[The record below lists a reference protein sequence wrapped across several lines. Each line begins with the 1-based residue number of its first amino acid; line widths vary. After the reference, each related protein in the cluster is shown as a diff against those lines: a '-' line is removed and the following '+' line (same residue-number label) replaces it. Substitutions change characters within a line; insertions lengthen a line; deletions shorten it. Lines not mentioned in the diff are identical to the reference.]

1 MFVLRRII
9 ILLLPVIWII
19 GLELVRNNHGW
30 LWWTMV
36 VFLLYL
42 VLAVFMLGQVRLKQS
57 FFQFLIMPVVFS
69 TASFTF
75 MLFLVDTW
83 EESKILRP
91 PHEDPNLWYDDH
103 FDSVSEIFEEEI
115 VNGRVILHKQAT
127 TTFLASLPD
136 SYLDWVYIDANHHY
150 QFVKRDIDL
159 SIKKVKSGGFIMG
172 HDYMSNPRVWGVSI
186 IRAVNERIQNG
197 DIKMEAITNEKWP
210 SYLTRVL

>member
-1 MFVLRRII
+1 MDTIKKINTRELMYDTVPKGGIGAELGVCRGINAVQ
-9 ILLLPVIWII
+9 LLFRAKP
-19 GLELVRNNHGW
+19 
-30 LWWTMV
+30 
-36 VFLLYL
+36 
-42 VLAVFMLGQVRLKQS
+42 A
-57 FFQFLIMPVVFS
+57 
-69 TASFTF
+69 

-197 DIKMEAITNEKWP
+197 DIKMEAITSEKWP

>member
-1 MFVLRRII
+1 MSGTGK
-9 ILLLPVIWII
+9 IWIMDTIKEINTRELMYDTIPKGGI
-19 GLELVRNNHGW
+19 GAELGVCRGSNA
-30 LWWTMV
+30 V
-36 VFLLYL
+36 QLLFR
-42 VLAVFMLGQVRLKQS
+42 AK
-57 FFQFLIMPVVFS
+57 P
-69 TASFTF
+69 A